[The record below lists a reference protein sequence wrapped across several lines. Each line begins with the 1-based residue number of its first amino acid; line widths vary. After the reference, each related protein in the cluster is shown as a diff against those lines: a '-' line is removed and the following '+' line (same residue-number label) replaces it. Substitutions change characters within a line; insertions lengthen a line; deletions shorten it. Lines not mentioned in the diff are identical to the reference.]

1 MLILAAVLQG
11 RALVLVHCASLVDPT
26 PVELHAPLLV
36 VSAVVARR
44 EAEVDLV
51 VSVAEGGKK

>member
-26 PVELHAPLLV
+26 PAELHAPLLV
-36 VSAVVARR
+36 ASAVAARR
-44 EAEVDLV
+44 EAEVDQV
-51 VSVAEGGKK
+51 VLVAEGDKK